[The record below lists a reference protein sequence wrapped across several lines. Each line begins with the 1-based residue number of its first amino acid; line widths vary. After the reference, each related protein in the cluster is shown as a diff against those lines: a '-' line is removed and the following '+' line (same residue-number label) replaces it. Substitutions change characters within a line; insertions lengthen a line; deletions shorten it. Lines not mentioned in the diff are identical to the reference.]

1 MAHLG
6 LRRSVSLEIELLVIY
21 IFVHSDHLNQSL
33 KMFVRLSAWPHE
45 ELLYK
50 KKNGRKSQHSLEM
63 QLQEGLSHLQRGKP
77 TDPHLLPSCLGCT
90 QGAVCLIFTYPSQ

>member
-50 KKNGRKSQHSLEM
+50 KKMAETASTL
-63 QLQEGLSHLQRGKP
+63 
-77 TDPHLLPSCLGCT
+77 
-90 QGAVCLIFTYPSQ
+90 